1 VTVADSW
8 TASFSPAGD
17 AAFGGADNNVVPGSA
32 SLSVV
37 SGVTTVSFSR
47 YLRASDAVDTA
58 IGTGATPI
66 TFAYGSSAVPSY
78 HGLQCVR
85 RCARA
90 ILGAPRSPGVVL
102 HQNVPR
108 QVESCERAARTL
120 PRSRGAAVINF
131 YTGNTIC
138 APSAPSFGAQELH
151 GVVRRSARPPR
162 EQHHPIRSCAQC
174 LMTATVCVLAMRCVC
189 CPFHR

>member
-1 VTVADSW
+1 MPHVLCCGRVVSATISSSGVTVADSW

-90 ILGAPRSPGVVL
+90 ILGAPK
-102 HQNVPR
+102 VPR
-108 QVESCERAARTL
+108 CCASSKCAA
-120 PRSRGAAVINF
+120 S
-131 YTGNTIC
+131 
-138 APSAPSFGAQELH
+138 S
-151 GVVRRSARPPR
+151 
-162 EQHHPIRSCAQC
+162 
-174 LMTATVCVLAMRCVC
+174 
-189 CPFHR
+189 